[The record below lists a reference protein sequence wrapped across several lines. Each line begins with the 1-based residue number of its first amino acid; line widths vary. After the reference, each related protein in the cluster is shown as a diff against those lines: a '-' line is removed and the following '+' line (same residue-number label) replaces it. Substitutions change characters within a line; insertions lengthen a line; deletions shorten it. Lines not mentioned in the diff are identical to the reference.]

1 MVIKIKKKV
10 LKDFL
15 TKFKMNGSG
24 KIDEAIFDFAE
35 DGLKSTTNNATQQ
48 IRVSAWL
55 KTAAFDSYEAIGKL
69 GMNDL
74 DTVVTV
80 LDRFGEVLTLS
91 KEGNLLT
98 VSGDSKKVAIELV
111 AEEFLKT
118 DITEPDL
125 EFDNTIAITATKLN
139 EVVKD
144 CGINKESILTIETG
158 DKTVTFRNTGKYK
171 FETKVGAP
179 QCKEG
184 SKVNFREPFFDAITK
199 LDGNLEISIKSQYPA
214 KIRESTETTVLTF
227 IVAPRMDE

>member
-15 TKFKMNGSG
+15 TKFKMTGSG

-55 KTAAFDSYEAIGKL
+55 KTTAFDSYEAIGKI

-74 DTVVTV
+74 DTVVKV
-80 LDRFGEVLTLS
+80 LDRFGEVVTII

-98 VSGDSKKVAIELV
+98 VKGDSKTVAIELLS
-111 AEEFLKT
+111 EEFLKT
-118 DITEPDL
+118 DITEPNL
-125 EFDNTIAITATKLN
+125 EFENTIAITATNLS
-139 EVVKD
+139 EVIKD
-144 CGINKESILTIETG
+144 CTINKEPILTIETG
-158 DKTVTFRNTGKYK
+158 DKTVLFRNTGKYK
-171 FETKVGAP
+171 FETKLGAP

-184 SKVNFREPFFDAITK
+184 SKVNFGPPFFDAIST
-199 LDGNLEISIKSQYPA
+199 LTGNLEISVKSQYPA
-214 KIRESTETTVLTF
+214 KIREATETSIITY